1 LIAALD
7 PKLVAPARLTV
18 MTMLTAASEV
28 EFATVREQLQV
39 SDSVLSKH
47 ISALV
52 NAGYVNSRK
61 GTHRGR
67 RTTWIS
73 LTDCGRGALST
84 HVGRLREL
92 IANID

>member
-1 LIAALD
+1 MIAALD
-7 PKLVAPARLTV
+7 PKLVAPARLTM

-28 EFATVREQLQV
+28 EFSTIRDQLQI

-47 ISALV
+47 ISALAH
-52 NAGYVNSRK
+52 AGYVKSRK

-73 LTDCGRGALST
+73 LTARGRTALST
-84 HVGRLREL
+84 HAALLREL

>member
-7 PKLVAPARLTV
+7 PKLVAPARLTM

-28 EFATVREQLQV
+28 EFSTIRDQLQV

-47 ISALV
+47 ISALA
-52 NAGYVNSRK
+52 NAGYVKSRK
-61 GTHRGR
+61 GTHHGR

-73 LTDCGRGALST
+73 STARGRTALGT
-84 HVGRLREL
+84 HVALLREL

>member
-1 LIAALD
+1 M
-7 PKLVAPARLTV
+7 V
-18 MTMLTAASEV
+18 TMLSAASEV
-28 EFATVREQLQV
+28 EFATIREQLQI

-47 ISALV
+47 ISALA
-52 NAGYVNSRK
+52 NAGYVKSRK

-73 LTDCGRGALST
+73 LTASGRTALST
-84 HVGRLREL
+84 HVALLREL

>member
-1 LIAALD
+1 MIAALD
-7 PKLVAPARLTV
+7 PNLVAPARLTM

-28 EFATVREQLQV
+28 EFATIRDQLQI

-47 ISALV
+47 ISALA
-52 NAGYVNSRK
+52 NAGYVKSRK

-73 LTDCGRGALST
+73 LTGRGRTALST
-84 HVGRLREL
+84 HVALLREL
-92 IANID
+92 IADIH